1 MNKNIKIL
9 IPITFILAII
19 IAYFILFAQKDNQM
33 VSTDSMENKQ
43 DKAVNKP
50 QNRKLNPAVNKP
62 QNKDNQMVSTDSI
75 ENKLEQT
82 VPEPKS
88 TESNSSDSN
97 KSSYI
102 EYSEDNLKMAE
113 NTKIVL
119 FFHAS
124 WCPSCRALNSDIE
137 KNIDKISPNVTI
149 LKTDYDKETAL
160 RKEYSVTSQ
169 HTLVQIDKNGT
180 LIKKWSGGSK
190 LENIISN
197 IN

>member
-50 QNRKLNPAVNKP
+50 QN
-62 QNKDNQMVSTDSI
+62 KDNQMVSTNSI

>member
-9 IPITFILAII
+9 ITITFILGII
-19 IAYFILFAQKDNQM
+19 IAYFIVFAQKDNQEM
-33 VSTDSMENKQ
+33 ITTN
-43 DKAVNKP
+43 
-50 QNRKLNPAVNKP
+50 
-62 QNKDNQMVSTDSI
+62 SI
-75 ENKLEQT
+75 ENKQEQT

-88 TESNSSDSN
+88 TESNTSDSN

-119 FFHAS
+119 FLHAS

-137 KNIDKISPNVTI
+137 KNIDKIPTDITI
-149 LKTDYDKETAL
+149 LKTDYDKETEL
-160 RKEYSVTSQ
+160 RKKYSITSQ
-169 HTLVQIDKNGT
+169 HTLVQIDQNGT

-190 LENIISN
+190 LESIISN